1 MKKTKFLP
9 IIGIVLFIYILSKV
23 DIQKVILGFS
33 KTDPMW
39 FVLTLG
45 IFGIQHIIKA
55 VRWKLL
61 IDTYGIKYPLKDS
74 LKGWMVGYSLSLITP
89 GKVGDFGR
97 AYYLKGKL
105 ETGKALTTVMAD
117 RVIDVFIL
125 FVLAIIGV
133 SFFVNT
139 YVKNDFL
146 LYGTYLLFILFIAAI
161 IIFSRKSLATKFVKP
176 FYKFAPKKYADRLKK
191 VYFDFYSGLEILLK
205 HKKIIVVTTLITLGF
220 WLISIL
226 GNYTLAIS
234 MGFDIPYRFLLLVM
248 PIVLIILALPISFS
262 GLGTRDASL
271 IFFFSYIALTA
282 EMTLTYSLMI
292 LIIDYI
298 FAVFGFGLFYKNP
311 LKLEKGPTK

>member
-89 GKVGDFGR
+89 VKVGDFGR